1 MIFQQICVL
10 SSALNPAPSSSLS
23 LLYPLKVWTGCCGPL
38 WTWSWTCRC
47 PGRGRLGWR
56 RSCGCCGS
64 WRRSWRRRGS
74 RARKSCPPGS
84 KKTNASGCSS
94 GRPRNRWTYRRVSRP
109 PVEPLSTCYMV
120 KSVSVSSF
128 ALNVQMKQ
136 IILQRAL
143 SFFFLLSQ
151 YSCPAGIKTLCFCSL
166 QTREEQQQ
174 EKRVEKMMKAAAK
187 DVHKIRGQSR
197 KEVPEVQTFRYEKHR
212 HHHRFIRGA
221 VWRWRPHRAR
231 WWCHC
236 LLCVVSERRW
246 RSSHEQR
253 PASPTCRPTTCREA
267 FQSIFLPES
276 FPAVPSPTK
285 QTSGG
290 IMKN

>member
-47 PGRGRLGWR
+47 HGRGRLGWR
-56 RSCGCCGS
+56 RNCGCCGS

-143 SFFFLLSQ
+143 SFFFYCHS
-151 YSCPAGIKTLCFCSL
+151 I
-166 QTREEQQQ
+166 
-174 EKRVEKMMKAAAK
+174 V
-187 DVHKIRGQSR
+187 
-197 KEVPEVQTFRYEKHR
+197 VPLE
-212 HHHRFIRGA
+212 
-221 VWRWRPHRAR
+221 
-231 WWCHC
+231 
-236 LLCVVSERRW
+236 
-246 RSSHEQR
+246 
-253 PASPTCRPTTCREA
+253 
-267 FQSIFLPES
+267 
-276 FPAVPSPTK
+276 
-285 QTSGG
+285 
-290 IMKN
+290 